1 MTRMA
6 GANPK
11 IAAIFGGSNLGM
23 NVGAMNNAAFQ
34 DRSALSQA
42 ATAADAN
49 AAIGD
54 AEAEAMVKAAKYG
67 AQATKAQGA
76 AAGQASM
83 FGGLTSGITSLAG
96 GLGSMGGGGGAGFNS
111 IAASPGGS
119 AGVAGI
125 GGGLIGKIY

>member
-11 IAAIFGGSNLGM
+11 LAAIFGGSNLGM
-23 NVGAMNNAAFQ
+23 NTGAMNNAALQ
-34 DRSALSQA
+34 DQSALQMA
-42 ATAADAN
+42 ATNADAQ

-76 AAGQASM
+76 AAGKSAM
-83 FGGLTSGITSLAG
+83 FSGLASGIGSLAG
-96 GLGSMGGGGGAGFNS
+96 GLGSMGGGSSRFNS
-111 IAASPGGS
+111 PTWTNATNEANSFFG
-119 AGVAGI
+119 ANM
-125 GGGLIGKIY
+125 

>member
-11 IAAIFGGSNLGM
+11 LAAIFGGSNLGM

-54 AEAEAMVKAAKYG
+54 AEAKAMVKAAKYG
-67 AQATKAQGA
+67 AQATRAQGA
-76 AAGQASM
+76 AAGKSAM
-83 FGGLTSGITSLAG
+83 FGGLTSGISSLAG
-96 GLGSMGGGGGAGFNS
+96 GLGSMGGSRFDSPTWTNATNEANSFFGANM
-111 IAASPGGS
+111 
-119 AGVAGI
+119 
-125 GGGLIGKIY
+125 